1 MWDKKESGVK
11 YPKDKKELGVK
22 YPEDNRESEV
32 KYPEEI
38 PVTPQVRKLINP
50 ERGEVVKIGKS
61 IFIKGEVSGGQ
72 DLIIDGRVE
81 GEIQLK
87 ENQVTIGENGKISG
101 EIHAKTIVIHG
112 EVVGNMFAGEKL
124 EIKASG
130 ALKGD
135 ITSPRLI
142 IDDGA
147 YFKGSIDMMEV
158 DGQKRLERPA
168 TEILEVVKSEV

>member
-38 PVTPQVRKLINP
+38 PVTPQVRKLSNP

-87 ENQVTIGENGKISG
+87 ENQVTIGENGKI
-101 EIHAKTIVIHG
+101 
-112 EVVGNMFAGEKL
+112 FAGEKL